1 MYSPFSKPIHE
12 LDTKDLAILKDLPE
26 GWFIEYKREMIEPE
40 KIAKSVAAFANTDGG
55 WLLFGIADPERT
67 SEDEMFPGIPK
78 TDAPIN
84 RQQIVQAVSQHINPI
99 PYFYTRVLDGPC
111 SDINLKEDFSIIAIQ
126 VPYSHRTPHIQ
137 HPDGVIYQRTS
148 DHSDPVPQT
157 DRFKLDLLWQ
167 RGEEVTENI
176 RQWVAH
182 DPEFTADERDSTY
195 FRLLLMVDPWMPI
208 PETWIK
214 ADRTKVKEILNS
226 SAFGDKSNFF
236 DIVHT
241 YLEGYLCRD
250 FSWGQPTHYGLTFQ
264 VFRNLSCELN
274 VPLPILRQDYF
285 VGSLN
290 FEAGYAH
297 REQYYHL
304 LEKQNHTAS
313 KIVDLNVVSAYIG
326 TVVDKYLKLLK
337 FAQVSPAFRFKA
349 KLLNAS
355 RVVPF
360 IDSKVVIDY
369 FETYGLPMIMHR
381 DFEFPSGSGI
391 NSFFQIE
398 EIENDK
404 IADKQGTRVFIQF
417 LRSLGIDITD
427 HFEELVP
434 EFLMCLLRATGEY
447 NRLKSF
453 REDREDEN
461 EDGTPTRL

>member
-1 MYSPFSKPIHE
+1 MHSPFSKPVDQ
-12 LDTKDLAILKDLPE
+12 LVTKDLAVLKNLPE
-26 GWFIEYKREMIEPE
+26 GWYIEYKRGMIEPE

-55 WLLFGIADPERT
+55 WLFFGIADPERI
-67 SEDEMFPGIPK
+67 SEAEMFPGIPK
-78 TDAPIN
+78 TDIPIN
-84 RQQIVQAVSQHINPI
+84 RQQIAQAVSQRIKPI
-99 PYFYTRVLDGPC
+99 PYFNIQVCDGPC
-111 SDINLKEDFSIIAIQ
+111 TEINLKEDSSIIAIQ

-148 DHSDPVPQT
+148 EHSEPVPQT

-167 RGEEVTENI
+167 RGEEVRENI

-182 DPEFTADERDSTY
+182 DPEFTADERDSIY

-226 SAFGDKSNFF
+226 SPFGDKSNFF

-241 YLEGYLCRD
+241 YQEGYLCRD
-250 FSWGQPTHYGLTFQ
+250 FCWGQPTHYGLTFQ

-285 VGSLN
+285 VDSLS

-313 KIVDLNVVSAYIG
+313 KIVDLNVVWAYIG
-326 TVVDKYLKLLK
+326 TAVDKYLKLLK
-337 FAQVSPAFRFKA
+337 LAQVSPTFRFKT
-349 KLLNAS
+349 KLLNVS

-369 FETYGLPMIMHR
+369 CEKHKLPMIMER
-381 DFEFPSGSGI
+381 DLKFPSGSGI
-391 NSFFQIE
+391 NSFFQME
-398 EIENDK
+398 T
-404 IADKQGTRVFIQF
+404 AGRKQMAAVQGSKLFIQF
-417 LRSLGIDITD
+417 LRTLGIEVTD
-427 HFEELVP
+427 RYEK
-434 EFLMCLLRATGEY
+434 LLPDLNKILQRATDE
-447 NRLKSF
+447 RTLRRF
-453 REDREDEN
+453 LREEDEDKDN
-461 EDGTPTRL
+461 DWSPPRL